1 LISLPDAL
9 PITLVL
15 AVLVS
20 VFLSLERQ
28 APLPRVRLWAYAWA
42 LTFLHFFAR
51 ALENQGGVVQKLI
64 TPLDFV
70 SLELAALV
78 FLGSLLFKPDDLP
91 SAPR

>member
-1 LISLPDAL
+1 VISVPDAL

-28 APLPRVRLWAYAWA
+28 APVARVRLWAYAWS

-51 ALENQGGVVQKLI
+51 AMENQGGIVQTIL
-64 TPLDFV
+64 TPVDFGA
-70 SLELAALV
+70 LEL
-78 FLGSLLFKPDDLP
+78 
-91 SAPR
+91 SAPFSWPPSCLKPTRGRSGSA